1 MRDECRGCI
10 LQGKAVICASNAL
23 RWAVYDMMC
32 RYPLLFGRDFKEPE
46 PCYMREV
53 EEENDRIS

>member
-10 LQGKAVICASNAL
+10 IQGKAVICASNDL

-32 RYPLLFGRDFKEPE
+32 RYPLLFGRNFKEPE

-53 EEENDRIS
+53 EG